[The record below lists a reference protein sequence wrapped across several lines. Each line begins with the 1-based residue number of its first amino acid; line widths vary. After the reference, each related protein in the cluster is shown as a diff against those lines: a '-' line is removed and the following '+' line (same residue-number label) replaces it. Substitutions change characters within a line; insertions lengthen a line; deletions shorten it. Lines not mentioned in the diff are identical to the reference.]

1 MITQCEAIIE
11 AFKELGGVRTHHEIA
26 EWVNKK
32 YGPNWKDF
40 RTPLADMVAV
50 SKGGNQS
57 STVPDYFRVL
67 ERVER
72 GNYRLLNDEV

>member
-11 AFKELGGVRTHHEIA
+11 AFKELGGVQTHQEIA
-26 EWVNKK
+26 NWVNKK
-32 YGPNWKDF
+32 YGPKWKDF
-40 RTPLADMVAV
+40 STPLADMVPVA
-50 SKGGNQS
+50 KGGNKS

-72 GNYRLLNDEV
+72 GKYRLLNDDI